1 MNGRGWFLTGFALL
15 ALAPAALLGQERT
28 DAAVPALDEASLR
41 ALAALQVELNVARDE
56 FNSAIA
62 AVHEAQALQEIRDE
76 LNNKRA
82 EILAKHRLTEFEYQR
97 EIYAVSTDG
106 AGRALFD
113 RFVKEAVEAAASNT
127 DARAP

>member
-1 MNGRGWFLTGFALL
+1 MDGRGWFLTGFALL
-15 ALAPAALLGQERT
+15 ALAPAALLGQEQT
-28 DAAVPALDEASLR
+28 DAAAPALDDASLR

-62 AVHEAQALQEIRDE
+62 AVHEAEAQQEVRDE
-76 LNNKRA
+76 YNNKRA
-82 EILAKHRLTEFEYQR
+82 EILAKHGLTEFEYQS

-113 RFVKEAVEAAASNT
+113 RFVKEAAEAAPSNA